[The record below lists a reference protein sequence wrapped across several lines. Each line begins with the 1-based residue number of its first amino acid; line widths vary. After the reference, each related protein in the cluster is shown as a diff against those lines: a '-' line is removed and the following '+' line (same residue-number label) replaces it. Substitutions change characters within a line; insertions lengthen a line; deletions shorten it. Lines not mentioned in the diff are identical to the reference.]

1 MQNRFPKVAE
11 GISLLLHHGVWYF
24 PKPIL
29 SYGFKK
35 IPNAHCRHT
44 TLFVILR
51 NVVADNKSKEEER
64 SMLAM
69 DKIHFIRTL
78 YYEQAKDIPTI
89 IKETGYDR
97 KTIVKYLDM
106 TDFNLPESE
115 PSDPE
120 AICPKLDIYKPM
132 IDEWLIGD
140 RKAPRKQR
148 HTAKRVFR
156 RLVKEVPGFDCSY
169 RLVAQYV
176 AFKKKQLNLDNRKGY
191 IPLIHYP
198 GEAQSDFGAATFF
211 ENGTEHEGKYLVLSF
226 PYSNAGFP
234 QLMYGEN
241 AECFM
246 ESMIA
251 IFKHIGGVPTEIWF
265 DNASTMVTKILKNG
279 GRELTDKF
287 IRFSSH
293 YGFTYKF
300 MNPYSGNEK
309 GNVEAK
315 VKYARNNFLVPVP
328 RFVSLSDYN
337 IQLLKEADED
347 TDREHYRHEDITIET
362 LFNEDRKTLL
372 PLPDTDFDC
381 ARYET
386 AKTDKWGRFTL
397 EKGKHEYSASPES
410 SESSVWLKITS
421 DKVFVMD
428 MEQKPIATHRRLYG
442 DRKQSSMDWVPYLTT
457 ISRKPRSLFNSGIY
471 DMMPAPMQD
480 YVKSCSSSDR
490 GRVLKVLA
498 EQTKRTGFD
507 SAIQTVEQALLYR
520 ATDPDSLQN
529 LYRRLFSDVP
539 VLPPMPAQKGMPG
552 VIQMPVNLKA
562 YDTALKGGVMNG

>member
-1 MQNRFPKVAE
+1 MIF
-11 GISLLLHHGVWYF
+11 G
-24 PKPIL
+24 
-29 SYGFKK
+29 
-35 IPNAHCRHT
+35 
-44 TLFVILR
+44 ILR

-69 DKIHFIRTL
+69 DKIHFIRML

-89 IKETGYDR
+89 IEETGYDR

-106 TDFNLPESE
+106 TDFNLPEPE

-120 AICPKLDIYKPM
+120 AICPKLNAYKST

-140 RKAPRKQR
+140 KKAPRKQR

-176 AFKKKQLNLDNRKGY
+176 AFRKKQLNLDNRKGY

-198 GEAQSDFGAATFF
+198 GEAQSDFGAASFF
-211 ENGTEHEGKYLVLSF
+211 ENGMEHEGKYLVLSF

-234 QLMYGEN
+234 QMMYGEN

-246 ESMIA
+246 ESMIE

-265 DNASTMVTKILKNG
+265 DNASTMVTKILKDG

-300 MNPYSGNEK
+300 MNPDSGNEK

-315 VKYARNNFLVPVP
+315 VKYTRSNFLVPVP
-328 RFVSLSDYN
+328 HFVSLSDYN
-337 IQLLKEADED
+337 EKLLKEADED
-347 TDREHYRHEDITIET
+347 TDREHYRHEDITIEE
-362 LFNEDRKTLL
+362 LFSEDRKTLL

-410 SESSVWLKITS
+410 SDSIVWLRITS

-428 MEQKPIATHRRLYG
+428 MEHKLIATHRRLYG
-442 DRKQSSMDWVPYLTT
+442 DHKQSSMDWVPYLTA

-471 DMMPAPMQD
+471 DMMPESMQA

-529 LYRRLFSDVP
+529 LYRRLYSDVP
-539 VLPPMPAQKGMPG
+539 FLPPIPAQKGIPG
-552 VIQMPVNLKA
+552 VIQMPVNLEA
-562 YDTALKGGVMNG
+562 YDTALKGGVVNG